1 MKKWVKQTVAFQ
13 GNICA
18 IYTDILTDQKIQ
30 ETRLGQFFIANT
42 NKLCD
47 KPTDVFIPQEFE
59 GWDFYTGGNIYNED
73 ATEDEDPIYH
83 YGTYCC
89 DGDGF
94 VSVELLIDGS
104 IRLLD
109 QGDFMLALIPN
120 LDEAM
125 KQATDYLKEQYPEI
139 YEMWLA
145 PLHG

>member
-1 MKKWVKQTVAFQ
+1 MKHWVKQSRKFKPFVAL
-13 GNICA
+13 
-18 IYTDILTDQKIQ
+18 YTNILTFDKVL
-30 ETRLGQFFIANT
+30 EANDGKFYVAHE

-47 KPTDVFIPQEFE
+47 KPTDVFVVKDFK
-59 GWDFYTGGNIYNED
+59 GWDFYSGGYI
-73 ATEDEDPIYH
+73 DEEQTILS
-83 YGTYCC
+83 YGSYCC

-94 VSVELLIDGS
+94 VSVELLVDGS

-109 QGDFMLALIPN
+109 QGDFMLDLSPN

-145 PLHG
+145 YLQG

>member
-73 ATEDEDPIYH
+73 ATEDEEPIYH

-109 QGDFMLALIPN
+109 QGDFMLALSPN

>member
-30 ETRLGQFFIANT
+30 VTRLGQFFIANT

-94 VSVELLIDGS
+94 VSVELLVDGS

-109 QGDFMLALIPN
+109 QGDFMLDLSPN

>member
-47 KPTDVFIPQEFE
+47 KPTDIFVPQEFE

-73 ATEDEDPIYH
+73 ATEDEEPIYH
-83 YGTYCC
+83 YGSYCC
-89 DGDGF
+89 DGDGI
-94 VSVELLIDGS
+94 VSVELLVDGK

-109 QGDFMLALIPN
+109 QGDYMLDLSSN
-120 LDEAM
+120 LDEAI
-125 KQATDYLKEQYPEI
+125 KQASDYLKEQYPEI
-139 YEMWLA
+139 YEMWLV
-145 PLHG
+145 G

>member
-42 NKLCD
+42 NKLCE

-94 VSVELLIDGS
+94 VSVELLVDGS

-109 QGDFMLALIPN
+109 QGDFMLDLSPN

-145 PLHG
+145 YLQG

>member
-1 MKKWVKQTVAFQ
+1 MKKWVKQTVDFL
-13 GNICA
+13 GLCA
-18 IYTDILTDQKIQ
+18 VYTDITTDQKIQ

-109 QGDFMLALIPN
+109 QGDFMLDLSPN